1 MKIVKKFLNKLSKSS
16 KRIVKAFMNKEFVK
30 IKNQSQFMKQ
40 TNKNHDLKCR
50 LQLIF
55 FFKAYLNL
63 ELINLDI
70 IHLKFFINRFQL
82 LSSRGGEGSYGSSVE
97 SNMVVCSNCSVLTL
111 RWKGEWS
118 QLSRYVNLTLFIIS
132 GGGVFTM
139 GLGAVGCGFIIIN
152 AENAAAV
159 FRIRHEVDIGNG
171 ALEQMLNCVSNSNE
185 GHKGTQQACT
195 KVSNKYK

>member
-1 MKIVKKFLNKLSKSS
+1 M
-16 KRIVKAFMNKEFVK
+16 E
-30 IKNQSQFMKQ
+30 
-40 TNKNHDLKCR
+40 
-50 LQLIF
+50 
-55 FFKAYLNL
+55 
-63 ELINLDI
+63 
-70 IHLKFFINRFQL
+70 
-82 LSSRGGEGSYGSSVE
+82 GG
-97 SNMVVCSNCSVLTL
+97 VVSAV
-111 RWKGEWS
+111 
-118 QLSRYVNLTLFIIS
+118 VNLTLFIIS